1 MGKESV
7 GGKVDRV
14 GLGFTN
20 YYNLIEKN
28 VFLSFADLLFFDLF
42 TRPLSP
48 VVVVEGGLTKYE

>member
-1 MGKESV
+1 M
-7 GGKVDRV
+7 

-28 VFLSFADLLFFDLF
+28 IFLSFADLLFFDLF